1 MLKNNKLHI
10 LFVST
15 EAEPF
20 VGVGGLGAVMHALPR
35 ALTALGHDVRLM
47 IPRYLKINEEEWN
60 IKMELEG
67 LEVPTD
73 NENEPK
79 TIICNVKRADPDNAK
94 GAPVT
99 AYFLENM
106 EYYEQRSNVYG
117 YADDPIRWAL
127 LCRGVLEFLRVS
139 KWTPDV
145 IVTSDWQTGILSN
158 YLKTLYQN
166 DGKLRRIATVMSI
179 HNLAH
184 QGSVNFKF
192 LPETDFDDGYSLLP
206 AMADPQLL
214 KINGMR
220 RAIIHAD
227 AINTVSQTYAQE
239 IMTPAYGAVLDEL
252 LRKKKDS
259 VVGILNGLD
268 YSLWNPETDPVFPNH
283 FSAGRLDERKKNKR
297 ILQERFELPQDDS
310 AFVVGIVARMSPQKG
325 IDLLETT
332 IQSLLQS
339 LPIQFV
345 VLGEGETR
353 IMEIFLNTKTLF
365 PEQVSAKFIFDG
377 DLPHLIFAGSDA
389 ALVPSRFEPS
399 GLTQMEAMAYGC
411 IPIVRRTGGLADTV
425 EDYDPGK
432 GTGTGFVFEKIEPQ
446 SLLIAITRAYQSFK
460 HEQSW
465 KKLQIRAMQKD
476 FSWENSAKQYVE
488 LFKKAVK
495 INNAKNS

>member
-1 MLKNNKLHI
+1 MPKNNKLHI

-35 ALTALGHDVRLM
+35 ALTELGHDVRLM
-47 IPRYLKINEEEWN
+47 IPKYLKINEEEWN

-117 YADDPIRWAL
+117 YADDPIRWAR

-239 IMTPAYGAVLDEL
+239 IMTPAYGAGLDEL

-268 YSLWNPETDPVFPNH
+268 YALWNPETDPVIRHH
-283 FSAGRLDERKKNKR
+283 FSASRLDERKKNKQ

-310 AFVVGIVARMSPQKG
+310 AFIVAIVTRMSPQKG
-325 IDLLETT
+325 
-332 IQSLLQS
+332 
-339 LPIQFV
+339 
-345 VLGEGETR
+345 
-353 IMEIFLNTKTLF
+353 
-365 PEQVSAKFIFDG
+365 
-377 DLPHLIFAGSDA
+377 
-389 ALVPSRFEPS
+389 
-399 GLTQMEAMAYGC
+399 
-411 IPIVRRTGGLADTV
+411 
-425 EDYDPGK
+425 
-432 GTGTGFVFEKIEPQ
+432 
-446 SLLIAITRAYQSFK
+446 
-460 HEQSW
+460 
-465 KKLQIRAMQKD
+465 
-476 FSWENSAKQYVE
+476 
-488 LFKKAVK
+488 
-495 INNAKNS
+495 